1 MKKRLLILILSLL
14 AFSFASAQSFDI
26 QISNALPE
34 YHQGETT
41 KVSISVK
48 LTDADLDFENA
59 VIFLNVVE
67 IDAAQK
73 YPQAAHKIFAAAK
86 ADDDID
92 IFKKVYSK
100 EELLTGLATS
110 IDFTFKDDAAPL
122 KYALVIQVFE
132 GKNTNPHRLANKHRI
147 GFKAHKFDILTN

>member
-1 MKKRLLILILSLL
+1 MRNYVLIILSLYIF
-14 AFSFASAQSFDI
+14 AFANAQSFDI
-26 QISNALPE
+26 QITNTLPE
-34 YHQGETT
+34 YKQGETT
-41 KVSISVK
+41 KIAISVK
-48 LTDADLDFENA
+48 LVDETLDFENA

-67 IDAAQK
+67 IDKAQK

-100 EELLTGLATS
+100 EDLMAGLVTS
-110 IDFTFKDDAAPL
+110 INFTFKDKAALL

-132 GKNTNPHRLANKHRI
+132 GRNTNPHRLRGKRRI
-147 GFKAHKFDILTN
+147 GFKAHNFVILAN